1 MVTKYRLLNTETY
14 IIIGNGLSSS
24 LIDCLLEEVCAQG
37 QGSAQFQW
45 TLLKVSMF
53 LLNKRERIKKIR
65 RFIHQIWFCEQ
76 LAQEDVM
83 GVLSQNFAWEMSRGR
98 ARIWE
103 LWILSRY
110 GMKPR
115 SPTGGINEIF

>member
-14 IIIGNGLSSS
+14 FIIGNGLSSS

-53 LLNKRERIKKIR
+53 LLNKREIIKKLEDLFTKFDFVSSWLR
-65 RFIHQIWFCEQ
+65 R
-76 LAQEDVM
+76 M
-83 GVLSQNFAWEMSRGR
+83 
-98 ARIWE
+98 
-103 LWILSRY
+103 
-110 GMKPR
+110 
-115 SPTGGINEIF
+115 